1 MKKLVLTL
9 LLLALF
15 FSFSPKALA
24 SDGGLD
30 VSGVTESLSE
40 EARGVGGTL
49 TLDGSYDAGGALS
62 RLWGKLLDR
71 IVSSLRESAA
81 PAAGLLAVSMLSAV
95 ACSLC
100 PEARTSSLIQA
111 SAAAAASLT
120 LLSGIDSLTT
130 QAVDTL
136 SQLLDY
142 SRAALPAVFTAAAA
156 TGAVVTASARYAAAC
171 LALDVLMT
179 ASRRVTLPLIY
190 AFLAV
195 SISGGVFPHPLL
207 RMASRLLKKLATLVM
222 TGLTTAFT
230 FYLGLTGLVTGSADA
245 VAVKTAKTVISGV
258 LPVVGGIL
266 SDAASAVLSAAS
278 LIKNSAGSFALVAVC
293 ALCAGP
299 FAALGVRMLLFRAA
313 AAAAEL
319 APGDR
324 LPALLGDLSAA
335 MGMLL
340 GLVGSFALMLF
351 FSILA
356 AIRVVSA

>member
-1 MKKLVLTL
+1 MKKLVWTL
-9 LLLALF
+9 LLASLF
-15 FSFSPKALA
+15 LLFPPKALA
-24 SDGGLD
+24 SGEGLD
-30 VSGVTESLSE
+30 VSGVTEALPE
-40 EARGVGGTL
+40 ETRGVGGTL

-62 RLWGKLLDR
+62 RLWGKLLDQ
-71 IVSSLRESAA
+71 ITASLRESAA
-81 PAAGLLAVSMLSAV
+81 PAAGLLVVSMLSAV
-95 ACSLC
+95 ACSVC
-100 PEARTSSLIQA
+100 PEARTASLIQA
-111 SAAAAASLT
+111 SAAAAASLM
-120 LLSGIDSLTT
+120 LVSGLDSLTM
-130 QAVDTL
+130 QAVDAL

-190 AFLAV
+190 AFLATA
-195 SISGGVFPHPLL
+195 ISGGVFPHPLL
-207 RMASRLLKKLATLVM
+207 KTASKFLKKIATLVM
-222 TGLTTAFT
+222 TGSTTAFT

-266 SDAASAVLSAAS
+266 SDAASAVLSAAT
-278 LIKNSAGSFALVAVC
+278 LIKNSAGAFALVAVC
-293 ALCAGP
+293 ALCVGP

-319 APGDR
+319 SPGDR
-324 LPALLGDLSAA
+324 LPALLSDLSAA

-356 AIRVVSA
+356 AIRVAAV